1 MPGELKKNIDSV
13 PNGIKSDEEYEKI
26 RKLI

>member
-13 PNGIKSDEEYEKI
+13 PNGIRSDEEYEKI